1 MKGIHILLLLL
12 MLASCV
18 NHEENLAPV
27 PLMGKWKLVE
37 QLVDPGDGSGQF
49 VDVSS
54 DKTIQ
59 FFGNNKVTSNGSLC
73 AMDVGAIQPSSGT
86 YDVNDGSIT
95 PTDCSPANVIR
106 YEIKEAHLILTYM
119 CDEGCRSKYVR
130 ITFP

>member
-1 MKGIHILLLLL
+1 

-37 QLVDPGDGSGQF
+37 QLVDPGDGSGEF
-49 VDVSS
+49 TDVSS

-59 FFGNNKVTSNGSLC
+59 FFGDNKVTSNGSLC
-73 AMDVGAIQPSSGT
+73 SMDVGAIQQSSGT

-95 PTDCSPANVIR
+95 PTDCLPVGVIR
-106 YEIKEAHLILTYM
+106 YEIKEAHLILSYM

-130 ITFP
+130 TAFP